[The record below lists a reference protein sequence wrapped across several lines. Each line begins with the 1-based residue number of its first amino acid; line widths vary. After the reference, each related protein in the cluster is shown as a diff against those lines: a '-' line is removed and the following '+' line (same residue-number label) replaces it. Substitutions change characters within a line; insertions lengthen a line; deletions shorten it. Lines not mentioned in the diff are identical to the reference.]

1 MSDTTELF
9 TGSSGVPEASPGYS
23 GDSGPSANAAAG
35 AAAGAPAGPGLSPP
49 AAGAASTTAG
59 AGAPAG
65 ETVTGKPARNGGSGL
80 SGLKL
85 ADLQRVAQSMGI
97 TGTGRMRKS
106 QLIEAIQSK
115 GGGGGAHQGRGATQ
129 SEQGGAPAQDSGRP
143 AGLSAG
149 NGSGA
154 LDNSVQRGASAG
166 ARRASPP

>member
-23 GDSGPSANAAAG
+23 SDSGPSANAG
-35 AAAGAPAGPGLSPP
+35 AAAGTPAGPGLSPP
-49 AAGAASTTAG
+49 AAGTASTTAG

-65 ETVTGKPARNGGSGL
+65 ETVTDKPARQGGSGL

-106 QLIEAIQSK
+106 QLVEAIQSK
-115 GGGGGAHQGRGATQ
+115 GGGGGAQAGW
-129 SEQGGAPAQDSGRP
+129 RP
-143 AGLSAG
+143 
-149 NGSGA
+149 GSG
-154 LDNSVQRGASAG
+154 QRPFGWPLGGQREWGTRQLSPAWCVRGS
-166 ARRASPP
+166 RRVSPA